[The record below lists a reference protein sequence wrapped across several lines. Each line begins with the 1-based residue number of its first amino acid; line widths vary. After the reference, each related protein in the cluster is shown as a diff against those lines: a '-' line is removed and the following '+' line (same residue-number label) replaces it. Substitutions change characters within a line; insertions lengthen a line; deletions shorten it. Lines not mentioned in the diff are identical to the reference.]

1 MKFALR
7 VEEELNKILYPE
19 YRQLIVES
27 LMILSLLLDRDQNF
41 HVNKRIEL
49 GQLLSISNNA
59 FLTDQVVQ
67 VQIYI
72 WDRVFK
78 SGLSKSCGRQPL

>member
-59 FLTDQVVQ
+59 FLTDQVV
-67 VQIYI
+67 
-72 WDRVFK
+72 
-78 SGLSKSCGRQPL
+78 

>member
-27 LMILSLLLDRDQNF
+27 LMILSLLLDRDQNV

-59 FLTDQVVQ
+59 FLTDQVV
-67 VQIYI
+67 
-72 WDRVFK
+72 
-78 SGLSKSCGRQPL
+78 